1 MDPYEENAKKVL
13 SPLDKISD
21 DNIEEIEKEQTV
33 DETSHETEVSE
44 AESTFLANIEQE
56 EEVIDDH
63 PLANV
68 SKAFVEHLADLRK
81 QLIKGIAIFIV
92 FFIIVLS
99 TVNKWLP
106 YVTRGHKLVI
116 LGPLE
121 VIKFY
126 MSIST
131 TLALGLS
138 LPFLMHFVWTFIK
151 PGLKENEKGFLGLYS
166 PVMLVL
172 FIMGIAFGYFVLHP
186 LSYDFL
192 VGIGESNFNVMIS
205 ASQYMSFLIL
215 TTVPV
220 GLMFELPIIAMFLS
234 TIGILTSETIKKT
247 RRWAYVIMGVL
258 SALITPSPDFFSQII
273 LLIPMILLYEISI
286 LLVKKIEHKQ
296 VAKMEEGSSN
306 S

>member
-1 MDPYEENAKKVL
+1 MDPYEENAKKIL
-13 SPLDKISD
+13 SPLDKMSED
-21 DNIEEIEKEQTV
+21 DMEEIEKEQQV
-33 DETSHETEVSE
+33 DGTSQKNEVSE
-44 AESTFLANIEQE
+44 AISNSLSTIEQE
-56 EEVIDDH
+56 EENDDN
-63 PLANV
+63 PIANA
-68 SKAFVEHLADLRK
+68 SEAFVEHLAELRK

-99 TVNKWLP
+99 TVNLWLP

-126 MSIST
+126 MSVST

-151 PGLKENEKGFLGLYS
+151 PGLKDNEKGFLGLYS

-172 FIMGIAFGYFVLHP
+172 FVIGIAFGYFVLHP

-192 VGIGESNFNVMIS
+192 VGIGKSNFNVMIS
-205 ASQYMSFLIL
+205 ASQYMSFLIM

-234 TIGILTSETIKKT
+234 TIGILTSETVKKT
-247 RRWAYVIMGVL
+247 RKWAYVIMAVL

-286 LLVKKIEHKQ
+286 LLVKKIEHKHL
-296 VAKMEEGSSN
+296 VKMEEGSS
-306 S
+306 SS